1 MRVRAPPPPFDTTTD
16 PFAEQFVGQEA
27 SGVWQTS
34 CQAGR
39 QRGLDSCSKESV
51 NATDNHNVSVL
62 LGSLEMVETR
72 ALIPSA
78 EVSERTREYVAASK
92 SPRTVRA
99 YRTDLRDF
107 EAWCAEHG
115 RTSLPATPET
125 VADYLADMASGGRK
139 AATITRR
146 LSAISQA
153 HQMAGLESP
162 THAQIVRMTASGIR
176 RQLGTAPRQARPILA
191 AELRS
196 MIEALPDDL
205 RGLRDRALL
214 LVGFAAGMRRGELVA
229 LDVGDVV
236 EEPEGLAVTIRRSKT
251 DQEGQGRVVGIV
263 RGSRGPL
270 TDPATAVREWREAAG
285 ITEGPL
291 FREVDRGGRVGA
303 TRLSDR
309 AVARIVKKAAAS
321 VGIDPAL
328 ASGHSLRSGLATSAA
343 AAGAPERAIMAT
355 TGHRAR
361 PWCGATSA
369 KARKYLESASRYLL
383 AL

>member
-1 MRVRAPPPPFDTTTD
+1 M
-16 PFAEQFVGQEA
+16 
-27 SGVWQTS
+27 
-34 CQAGR
+34 
-39 QRGLDSCSKESV
+39 DS
-51 NATDNHNVSVL
+51 
-62 LGSLEMVETR
+62 TR
-72 ALIPSA
+72 TLIPA
-78 EVSERTREYVAASK
+78 DTVSEQTRGFLAASK
-92 SPRTVRA
+92 AERTVRA
-99 YRTDLRDF
+99 YRSDLADF
-107 EAWCAEHG
+107 EAWCVSHE
-115 RTSLPATPET
+115 RSPLPAAPET
-125 VADYLADMASGGRK
+125 VADYLADMAAHGRK

-153 HQMAGLESP
+153 HRMAGYDSP
-162 THAQIVRMTASGIR
+162 THAQVVRMTASGIR
-176 RQLGTAPRQARPILA
+176 RQLGTAPRQARPILV
-191 AELRS
+191 AEVRS
-196 MIEALPDDL
+196 MVEALPDDL

-214 LVGFAAGMRRGELVA
+214 LIGFAAGLRRGELVG
-229 LDVGDVV
+229 LDVADVV

-270 TDPATAVREWREAAG
+270 TDPPSAVREWREAAG

-321 VGIDPAL
+321 VGIDPVL

-355 TGHRAR
+355 TGHKSTAMVRR
-361 PWCGATSA
+361 YIRQGS
-369 KARKYLESASRYLL
+369 KYIESASRYLL

>member
-1 MRVRAPPPPFDTTTD
+1 M
-16 PFAEQFVGQEA
+16 
-27 SGVWQTS
+27 
-34 CQAGR
+34 
-39 QRGLDSCSKESV
+39 
-51 NATDNHNVSVL
+51 DNP
-62 LGSLEMVETR
+62 G
-72 ALIPSA
+72 ALIPA
-78 EVSERTREYVAASK
+78 PAVSEQTRQYLAASK
-92 SPRTVRA
+92 AERTVRA
-99 YRTDLRDF
+99 YRSDLADF
-107 EAWCAEHG
+107 EAWCTAHE
-115 RTSLPATPET
+115 RSPLPAAPET
-125 VADYLADMASGGRK
+125 VADYLSDMASHGRK
-139 AATITRR
+139 ASTITRR

-153 HQMAGLESP
+153 HRMAGHDSP

-196 MIEALPDDL
+196 MIEALPDNL

-229 LDVGDVV
+229 LDVDDVV

-270 TDPATAVREWREAAG
+270 TDPATAVRDWREAAG
-285 ITEGPL
+285 ISEGPL

-309 AVARIVKKAAAS
+309 AVARIVKKAAVS

-355 TGHRAR
+355 TGHRSTTMVR
-361 PWCGATSA
+361 RYIRQGS
-369 KARKYLESASRYLL
+369 KYVETASRYLL